1 MGDRMNDRV
10 LVNDGVPLRTK
21 VWGGPNAYAALD
33 EGIRFA
39 VRVLHAHG
47 IETCQSCQGGDG
59 HAYPVPTVDL
69 LAATDATGFAALAYL
84 HGFGLPVVSVSKH
97 WAVSNGE
104 PYEMIWRIEFARP
117 CPERADEP
125 LMFLCGDAR
134 PAARTPIDPH
144 AHVDP
149 RRPTRRGGP
158 PPVELRS
165 CRRRPSCA

>member
-125 LMFLCGDAR
+125 LMFLWGYQAQRIEGD
-134 PAARTPIDPH
+134 D
-144 AHVDP
+144 
-149 RRPTRRGGP
+149 
-158 PPVELRS
+158 
-165 CRRRPSCA
+165 